1 MTQLQIMTN
10 KINYCKILFF
20 ALLPFSL
27 FAQSSNT
34 TLTLNQLIQ
43 LGIDS
48 SKSLR
53 ISDAKL
59 KFAQA
64 KYDQAY
70 DAALPSVRLNANYTR
85 LNDIEEPKFLFPGST
100 TPVSLFPVYVNNY
113 SVNLTASEVIF
124 SGFRLKYAKESTDL
138 LNQASK
144 FDFEKDKQEIIFTLI
159 SSYFTIYKLETS
171 SQIITDQLKQTNE
184 RIRETQL
191 ALNNGLATQNDFLRW
206 QLQVSNLELT
216 QLDIQNNFQI
226 ANFNLNLLL
235 GLNENNKIIVDTNE
249 INKTQP
255 IGTLQSFL
263 DLAAKNRGD
272 LNSAQTRSL
281 SSFNNYKIAKNS
293 YLPKISVQGE
303 VLDARPNNRY
313 IPPVDKFNSTW
324 AAGISFNWDLMNLY
338 SNRHFVDEFQSI
350 YSISKDGVAILSD
363 AIKSEVNQNYL
374 SFLSSIRKIEV
385 MQKAVNQSEENLR
398 LTDSRYKNSLVTLS
412 ELLES
417 NTTFIQAKI
426 NMALSKA
433 DMQIAY
439 YKLLKSTGKIQ

>member
-1 MTQLQIMTN
+1 MTK
-10 KINYCKILFF
+10 KINYSKILFF
-20 ALLPFSL
+20 VLLPFSL

-43 LGIDS
+43 LGLDS

-53 ISDAKL
+53 ISDARL

-85 LNDIEEPKFLFPGST
+85 LSDIEEPKFLFPGAS
-100 TPVSLFPVYVNNY
+100 TPVALFPVYVNNY

-138 LNQASK
+138 LNHASK

-159 SSYFTIYKLETS
+159 SSYFTIYKLEIS
-171 SQIITDQLKQTNE
+171 SQIITDQLKQINE
-184 RIRETQL
+184 RVRETQL
-191 ALNNGLATQNDFLRW
+191 ALDNGLATQNDLLRW

-226 ANFNLNLLL
+226 ANFNLNLML
-235 GLNENNKIIVDTNE
+235 GLNENNKINVDTNE
-249 INKTQP
+249 INKIQITNS
-255 IGTLQSFL
+255 LQSFL
-263 DLAAKNRGD
+263 DLAAKNRSD
-272 LNSAQTRSL
+272 LNSAQSRSL
-281 SSFNNYKIAKNS
+281 ASFNNYKIAKNS
-293 YLPKISVQGE
+293 YLPRISVQGE
-303 VLDARPNNRY
+303 LLDARPNGRY
-313 IPPVDKFNSTW
+313 IPPVDQFNSTW

-338 SNRHFVDEFQSI
+338 SNKHFVDEFQSI
-350 YSISKDGVAILSD
+350 YSQSKDGVAILSD

-374 SFLSSIRKIEV
+374 SFLSALRKVEV

-398 LTDSRYKNSLVTLS
+398 LTDSRHKNSLITLS

-433 DMQIAY
+433 DVQIAY

>member
-1 MTQLQIMTN
+1 MTK
-10 KINYCKILFF
+10 KINYSKILFF
-20 ALLPFSL
+20 VLLPFSL

-43 LGIDS
+43 LGLDS

-53 ISDAKL
+53 ISDARL

-85 LNDIEEPKFLFPGST
+85 LSDIEEPKFLFPGAS
-100 TPVSLFPVYVNNY
+100 TPVALFPVYVNNY

-159 SSYFTIYKLETS
+159 SSYFTIYKLEIS
-171 SQIITDQLKQTNE
+171 SQIITDQLKQINE
-184 RIRETQL
+184 RVRETQL
-191 ALNNGLATQNDFLRW
+191 ALDNGLATQNDLLRW

-226 ANFNLNLLL
+226 ANFNLNLML
-235 GLNENNKIIVDTNE
+235 GLNENNKINVDTNE
-249 INKTQP
+249 INKIQITNS
-255 IGTLQSFL
+255 LQSFL
-263 DLAAKNRGD
+263 DLAAKNRSD
-272 LNSAQTRSL
+272 LNSAQSRSL
-281 SSFNNYKIAKNS
+281 ASFNNYKIAKNS
-293 YLPKISVQGE
+293 YLPRISVQGE
-303 VLDARPNNRY
+303 LLDARPNGRY
-313 IPPVDKFNSTW
+313 IPPVDQFNSTW

-338 SNRHFVDEFQSI
+338 SNKHFVDEFQSI
-350 YSISKDGVAILSD
+350 YSQSKDGVAILSD

-374 SFLSSIRKIEV
+374 SFLSALRKVEV

-398 LTDSRYKNSLVTLS
+398 LTDSRHKNSLITLS

-433 DMQIAY
+433 DVQIAY

>member
-1 MTQLQIMTN
+1 MTN
-10 KINYCKILFF
+10 KINYSKILFF
-20 ALLPFSL
+20 VLLPFSL

-43 LGIDS
+43 LGLDS

-53 ISDAKL
+53 ISDARL

-85 LNDIEEPKFLFPGST
+85 FSDIEAPKFLFPGAS
-100 TPVSLFPVYVNNY
+100 TPVALFPVYVNNY

-159 SSYFTIYKLETS
+159 SSYFTIYKLEIS
-171 SQIITDQLKQTNE
+171 SQIITDQLKQINE
-184 RIRETQL
+184 RVRETQL
-191 ALNNGLATQNDFLRW
+191 ALDNGLATQNDLLRW

-226 ANFNLNLLL
+226 ANFNLNLML
-235 GLNENNKIIVDTNE
+235 GLNENNKINVDTNE
-249 INKTQP
+249 INKIQITNS
-255 IGTLQSFL
+255 LQSFL
-263 DLAAKNRGD
+263 DLAAKNRSD
-272 LNSAQTRSL
+272 LNSAQSRSL
-281 SSFNNYKIAKNS
+281 ASFNNYKIAKNS
-293 YLPKISVQGE
+293 YLPRISVQGE
-303 VLDARPNNRY
+303 LLDARPNGRY
-313 IPPVDKFNSTW
+313 IPPVDQFNSTW

-338 SNRHFVDEFQSI
+338 SNKHFVDEFQSI
-350 YSISKDGVAILSD
+350 YSQSKDGVAILSD

-374 SFLSSIRKIEV
+374 SFLSALRKVEV

-398 LTDSRYKNSLVTLS
+398 LTDSRHKNSLITLS

-433 DMQIAY
+433 DVQIAY

>member
-1 MTQLQIMTN
+1 MTN
-10 KINYCKILFF
+10 KINYSKILFF
-20 ALLPFSL
+20 VLLPFSL

-43 LGIDS
+43 LGLDS

-53 ISDAKL
+53 ISDARL

-85 LNDIEEPKFLFPGST
+85 FSDIEAPKFLFPGAS
-100 TPVSLFPVYVNNY
+100 TPVALFPVYVNNY

-138 LNQASK
+138 LNQSSK

-159 SSYFTIYKLETS
+159 SSYFTIYKLEIS
-171 SQIITDQLKQTNE
+171 SQIITDQLKQINE
-184 RIRETQL
+184 RVRETQL
-191 ALNNGLATQNDFLRW
+191 ALNNGLATQNDLLRW

-226 ANFNLNLLL
+226 ANFNLNLML
-235 GLNENNKIIVDTNE
+235 GLNENNKINVDTNE
-249 INKTQP
+249 INKIQITNS
-255 IGTLQSFL
+255 LQSFL
-263 DLAAKNRGD
+263 DLAAKNRSD
-272 LNSAQTRSL
+272 LNSAQSRSL
-281 SSFNNYKIAKNS
+281 ASFNNYKIAKNS
-293 YLPKISVQGE
+293 YLPRISVQGE
-303 VLDARPNNRY
+303 LLDARPNGRY
-313 IPPVDKFNSTW
+313 IPPVDQFNSTW

-338 SNRHFVDEFQSI
+338 SNKHFVDEFQSI
-350 YSISKDGVAILSD
+350 YSQSKDGVAILSD

-374 SFLSSIRKIEV
+374 SFLSALRKVEV

-398 LTDSRYKNSLVTLS
+398 LTDSRHKNSLITLS

-433 DMQIAY
+433 DVQIAY

>member
-1 MTQLQIMTN
+1 MTN
-10 KINYCKILFF
+10 KINYSKILFF
-20 ALLPFSL
+20 VLLPFSL

-34 TLTLNQLIQ
+34 TLTLDQLIQ
-43 LGIDS
+43 LGLDS

-53 ISDAKL
+53 ISDARL

-85 LNDIEEPKFLFPGST
+85 LSDIEEPKFLFPGAS
-100 TPVSLFPVYVNNY
+100 TPVALFPVYVNNY

-159 SSYFTIYKLETS
+159 SSYFTIYKLEIS
-171 SQIITDQLKQTNE
+171 SQIITDQLKQINE
-184 RIRETQL
+184 RVRETQL
-191 ALNNGLATQNDFLRW
+191 ALDNGLATQNDLLRW

-226 ANFNLNLLL
+226 ANFNLNLML
-235 GLNENNKIIVDTNE
+235 GLNENNKINVDTNE
-249 INKTQP
+249 INKTQ
-255 IGTLQSFL
+255 ITNSLQSFL
-263 DLAAKNRGD
+263 DLAAKNRSD
-272 LNSAQTRSL
+272 LNSAQSRSL
-281 SSFNNYKIAKNS
+281 ASFNNYKIAKNS
-293 YLPKISVQGE
+293 YLPRISVQGE
-303 VLDARPNNRY
+303 LLDARPNGRY
-313 IPPVDKFNSTW
+313 IPPVDQFNSTW

-338 SNRHFVDEFQSI
+338 SNKHFVDEFQSI
-350 YSISKDGVAILSD
+350 YSQSKDGVAILSD

-374 SFLSSIRKIEV
+374 SFLSALRKVEV

-398 LTDSRYKNSLVTLS
+398 LTDSRHKNSLITLS

-426 NMALSKA
+426 NMAMSKA
-433 DMQIAY
+433 DVQIAY

>member
-1 MTQLQIMTN
+1 MTK
-10 KINYCKILFF
+10 KINYSKILFF
-20 ALLPFSL
+20 VLLPFSL

-43 LGIDS
+43 LGLDS

-53 ISDAKL
+53 ISDARL

-85 LNDIEEPKFLFPGST
+85 LSDIEEPKFLFPGAS
-100 TPVSLFPVYVNNY
+100 TPVALFPVYVNNY

-138 LNQASK
+138 LNHASK

-159 SSYFTIYKLETS
+159 SSYFTIYKLEIS
-171 SQIITDQLKQTNE
+171 SQIITDQLKQINE
-184 RIRETQL
+184 RVRETQL
-191 ALNNGLATQNDFLRW
+191 ALDNGLATQNDLLRW

-226 ANFNLNLLL
+226 ANFNLNLML
-235 GLNENNKIIVDTNE
+235 GLNENNKINVDTNE
-249 INKTQP
+249 INKIQITNS
-255 IGTLQSFL
+255 LQSFL
-263 DLAAKNRGD
+263 DLAAKNRSD
-272 LNSAQTRSL
+272 LNSAQSRSL
-281 SSFNNYKIAKNS
+281 ASFNNYKIAKNS
-293 YLPKISVQGE
+293 YLPRISVQGE
-303 VLDARPNNRY
+303 LLDARPNGRY
-313 IPPVDKFNSTW
+313 IPPVDQFNSTW

-338 SNRHFVDEFQSI
+338 SNKHFVNEFQSI
-350 YSISKDGVAILSD
+350 YSQSKDGVAILSD

-374 SFLSSIRKIEV
+374 SFLSALRKVEV

-398 LTDSRYKNSLVTLS
+398 LTDSRHKNSLITLS

-433 DMQIAY
+433 DVQIAY

>member
-1 MTQLQIMTN
+1 MTN

-27 FAQSSNT
+27 FAQSGNT

-85 LNDIEEPKFLFPGST
+85 LSDIEEPKFLFPGST

-303 VLDARPNNRY
+303 LLDARPNNRY

-338 SNRHFVDEFQSI
+338 SNKHFVDEFQSI

>member
-1 MTQLQIMTN
+1 MTN
-10 KINYCKILFF
+10 KINYSKILFF
-20 ALLPFSL
+20 VLLPFSL

-43 LGIDS
+43 LGLDS

-53 ISDAKL
+53 ISDARL

-85 LNDIEEPKFLFPGST
+85 LSDIEEPKFLFPGAS
-100 TPVSLFPVYVNNY
+100 TPVALFPVYVNNY

-138 LNQASK
+138 LNHASK

-159 SSYFTIYKLETS
+159 SSYFTIYKLEIS
-171 SQIITDQLKQTNE
+171 SQIITDQLKQINE
-184 RIRETQL
+184 RVRETQL
-191 ALNNGLATQNDFLRW
+191 ALNNGLATQNDLLRW

-226 ANFNLNLLL
+226 ANFNLNLML
-235 GLNENNKIIVDTNE
+235 GLNENNKINVDTNE
-249 INKTQP
+249 INKIQITNS
-255 IGTLQSFL
+255 LQSFL
-263 DLAAKNRGD
+263 DLAAKNRSD
-272 LNSAQTRSL
+272 LNSAQSRSL
-281 SSFNNYKIAKNS
+281 ASFNNYKIAKNS
-293 YLPKISVQGE
+293 YLPRISVQGE
-303 VLDARPNNRY
+303 LLDARPNGRY
-313 IPPVDKFNSTW
+313 IPPVDQFNSTW

-338 SNRHFVDEFQSI
+338 SNKHFVDEFQSI
-350 YSISKDGVAILSD
+350 YSQSKDGVAILSD

-374 SFLSSIRKIEV
+374 SFLSALRKVEV

-398 LTDSRYKNSLVTLS
+398 LTDSRHKNSLITLS

-433 DMQIAY
+433 DVQIAY

>member
-1 MTQLQIMTN
+1 MTN
-10 KINYCKILFF
+10 KINYSKILFF
-20 ALLPFSL
+20 VLLPFSL

-43 LGIDS
+43 LGLDS

-53 ISDAKL
+53 ISDARL

-85 LNDIEEPKFLFPGST
+85 LSDIEEPKFLFPGAS
-100 TPVSLFPVYVNNY
+100 TPVALFPVYVNNY

-138 LNQASK
+138 LNHASK

-159 SSYFTIYKLETS
+159 SSYFTIYKLEIS
-171 SQIITDQLKQTNE
+171 SQIITDQLKQINE
-184 RIRETQL
+184 RVRETQL
-191 ALNNGLATQNDFLRW
+191 ALDNGLATQNDLLRW

-226 ANFNLNLLL
+226 ANFNLNLML
-235 GLNENNKIIVDTNE
+235 GLNENNKINVDTNE
-249 INKTQP
+249 INKIQITNS
-255 IGTLQSFL
+255 LQSFL
-263 DLAAKNRGD
+263 DLAAKNRSD
-272 LNSAQTRSL
+272 LNSAQSRSL
-281 SSFNNYKIAKNS
+281 ASFNNYKIAKNS
-293 YLPKISVQGE
+293 YLPRISVQGE
-303 VLDARPNNRY
+303 LLDARPNGRY
-313 IPPVDKFNSTW
+313 IPPVDQFNSTW

-338 SNRHFVDEFQSI
+338 SNKHFVDEFQSI
-350 YSISKDGVAILSD
+350 YSQSKDGVAILSD

-374 SFLSSIRKIEV
+374 SFLSALRKVEV

-398 LTDSRYKNSLVTLS
+398 LTDSRHKNSLITLS

-433 DMQIAY
+433 DVQIAY

>member
-1 MTQLQIMTN
+1 MTN

-27 FAQSSNT
+27 FAQSGNS

-43 LGIDS
+43 LGLDS

-53 ISDAKL
+53 ISDARL

-85 LNDIEEPKFLFPGST
+85 LSDIEEPKLLFPGSS

-191 ALNNGLATQNDFLRW
+191 ALNNGLATQNDLLRW

-235 GLNENNKIIVDTNE
+235 GLNEYNKIIVDTNE
-249 INKTQP
+249 INKAQS

-293 YLPKISVQGE
+293 YLPRISVQGE
-303 VLDARPNNRY
+303 LLDARPNNRY
-313 IPPVDKFNSTW
+313 IPPVDKLNSTW

-350 YSISKDGVAILSD
+350 YSQSKDGVAILSD

-374 SFLSSIRKIEV
+374 SFLSAIKKIDV
-385 MQKAVNQSEENLR
+385 MQKTVNQSEENLR
-398 LTDSRYKNSLVTLS
+398 LIDSRYKNSMVTLS

>member
-1 MTQLQIMTN
+1 MTN
-10 KINYCKILFF
+10 KINYSKILFF
-20 ALLPFSL
+20 VLLPFSL

-43 LGIDS
+43 LGLDS

-53 ISDAKL
+53 ISDARL

-85 LNDIEEPKFLFPGST
+85 LSDIEEPKFLFPGAS
-100 TPVSLFPVYVNNY
+100 TPVALFPVYVNNY

-159 SSYFTIYKLETS
+159 SSYFTIYKLEIS
-171 SQIITDQLKQTNE
+171 SQIITDQLKQINE
-184 RIRETQL
+184 RVRETQL
-191 ALNNGLATQNDFLRW
+191 ALDNGLATQNDLLRW

-226 ANFNLNLLL
+226 ANFNLNLML
-235 GLNENNKIIVDTNE
+235 GLNENNKINVDTNE
-249 INKTQP
+249 INKIQITNS
-255 IGTLQSFL
+255 LQSFL
-263 DLAAKNRGD
+263 DLAAKNRSD
-272 LNSAQTRSL
+272 LNSAQSRSL
-281 SSFNNYKIAKNS
+281 ASFNNYKIAKNS
-293 YLPKISVQGE
+293 YLPRISVQGE
-303 VLDARPNNRY
+303 LLDARPNGRY
-313 IPPVDKFNSTW
+313 IPPVDQFNSTW

-338 SNRHFVDEFQSI
+338 SNKHFVDEFQSI
-350 YSISKDGVAILSD
+350 YSQSKDGVAILSD

-374 SFLSSIRKIEV
+374 SFLSALRKVEV

-398 LTDSRYKNSLVTLS
+398 LTDSRHKNSLITLS

-433 DMQIAY
+433 DVQIAY

>member
-1 MTQLQIMTN
+1 MTN
-10 KINYCKILFF
+10 KINYSKILFF
-20 ALLPFSL
+20 VLLPFSL

-43 LGIDS
+43 LGLDS

-53 ISDAKL
+53 ISDARL

-85 LNDIEEPKFLFPGST
+85 LSDIEEPKFLFPGAS
-100 TPVSLFPVYVNNY
+100 TPVALFPVYVNNY

-138 LNQASK
+138 LNQSSK

-159 SSYFTIYKLETS
+159 SSYFTIYKLEIS
-171 SQIITDQLKQTNE
+171 SQIITDQLKQINE
-184 RIRETQL
+184 RVRETQL
-191 ALNNGLATQNDFLRW
+191 ALDNGLATQNDLLRW

-226 ANFNLNLLL
+226 ANFNLNLML
-235 GLNENNKIIVDTNE
+235 GLNENNKINVDTNE
-249 INKTQP
+249 INKIQITNS
-255 IGTLQSFL
+255 LQSFL
-263 DLAAKNRGD
+263 DLAAKNRSD
-272 LNSAQTRSL
+272 LNSAQSRSL
-281 SSFNNYKIAKNS
+281 ASFNNYKIAKNS
-293 YLPKISVQGE
+293 YLPRISVQGE
-303 VLDARPNNRY
+303 LLDARPNGRY
-313 IPPVDKFNSTW
+313 IPPVDQFNSTW

-338 SNRHFVDEFQSI
+338 SNKHFVDEFQSI
-350 YSISKDGVAILSD
+350 YSQSKDGVAILSD

-374 SFLSSIRKIEV
+374 SFLSALRKVEV

-398 LTDSRYKNSLVTLS
+398 LTDSRHKNSLITLS

-433 DMQIAY
+433 DVQIAY

>member
-1 MTQLQIMTN
+1 MTK
-10 KINYCKILFF
+10 KINYSKILFF
-20 ALLPFSL
+20 VLLPFSL

-43 LGIDS
+43 LGLDS

-53 ISDAKL
+53 ISDARL

-85 LNDIEEPKFLFPGST
+85 FSDIEAPKFLFPGAS
-100 TPVSLFPVYVNNY
+100 TPVALFPVYVNNY

-159 SSYFTIYKLETS
+159 SSYFTIYKLEIS
-171 SQIITDQLKQTNE
+171 SQIITDQLKQINE
-184 RIRETQL
+184 RVRETQL
-191 ALNNGLATQNDFLRW
+191 ALDNGLATQNDLLRW

-226 ANFNLNLLL
+226 ANFNLNLML
-235 GLNENNKIIVDTNE
+235 GLNENNKINVDTNE
-249 INKTQP
+249 INKTQ
-255 IGTLQSFL
+255 ITNSLQSFL
-263 DLAAKNRGD
+263 DLAAKNRSD
-272 LNSAQTRSL
+272 LNSAQSRSL
-281 SSFNNYKIAKNS
+281 ASFNNYKIAKNS
-293 YLPKISVQGE
+293 YLPRISVQGE
-303 VLDARPNNRY
+303 LLDARPNGRY
-313 IPPVDKFNSTW
+313 IPPVDQFNSTW

-338 SNRHFVDEFQSI
+338 SNKHFVDEFQSI
-350 YSISKDGVAILSD
+350 YSQSKDGVAILSD

-374 SFLSSIRKIEV
+374 SFLSALRKVEV

-398 LTDSRYKNSLVTLS
+398 LTDSRHKNSLITLS

-433 DMQIAY
+433 DVQIAY